1 MRHNEVRDL
10 SAELLRQVCRDV
22 NIEPGLIPLSG
33 QRFSASANHEANA
46 RLDVSAR
53 DFWSPMDKAFFDVRI
68 THPMASSNRSKPL
81 PTLYKAHED
90 EKKRVYNERIIEV
103 EKATFTPLVFS
114 TSGGTGK
121 ECSRF
126 LKRLASLISIKR
138 NEEYADVISYV
149 RRRLRFCILRTTLI
163 AIRGYRGKR
172 FPKSAADVSTADF
185 NMIAADA
192 NRCSD

>member
-1 MRHNEVRDL
+1 
-10 SAELLRQVCRDV
+10 
-22 NIEPGLIPLSG
+22 
-33 QRFSASANHEANA
+33 
-46 RLDVSAR
+46 
-53 DFWSPMDKAFFDVRI
+53 
-68 THPMASSNRSKPL
+68 MASSNRSKPL

-149 RRRLRFCILRTTLI
+149 RRRL
-163 AIRGYRGKR
+163 
-172 FPKSAADVSTADF
+172 
-185 NMIAADA
+185 
-192 NRCSD
+192 